1 MDTQDTAA
9 PQGDSARPVDASL
22 EGVLARRMAKQQV
35 DPKQEQDKESRG
47 AAADPDAPGAAEPP
61 AEPVEETE
69 SGDEPETPEG
79 EEDAEPKAH
88 GNMRTVMEDGTVTT
102 VGELKKL
109 AAKYQEIERQTPEL
123 LTARQDIEARQTHIA
138 QQQQQLEQVFPL
150 LQQVLEQSIPPMPPD
165 DLFENDPIEA
175 GRQERLHLRALRQRD
190 ELQAKVEQV
199 QMQAAQAYIQEQQ
212 GQLLRMRPDLR
223 EREK

>member
-79 EEDAEPKAH
+79 DEPAEPEEDVEPKAH

-102 VGELKKL
+102 VGE
-109 AAKYQEIERQTPEL
+109 
-123 LTARQDIEARQTHIA
+123 
-138 QQQQQLEQVFPL
+138 
-150 LQQVLEQSIPPMPPD
+150 
-165 DLFENDPIEA
+165 
-175 GRQERLHLRALRQRD
+175 
-190 ELQAKVEQV
+190 
-199 QMQAAQAYIQEQQ
+199 
-212 GQLLRMRPDLR
+212 
-223 EREK
+223 